1 MVNFGAKVHPMDMK
15 DHPTTLA
22 YQPGVGLVPRAP
34 FVRPAVVEGPATS
47 DGLRA
52 MVADY
57 FNSLTP
63 TTRRTYEWNIAAY
76 AKFSGHE
83 SSAAA
88 IGALVA
94 GGPGEAFVGLT
105 RWKSS
110 MVDHGYA
117 PSTVN
122 LALMSVRSLLSF
134 VADCGLIHWRVKVRP
149 VKAAQKD
156 MRGPGREGVAKLFSV
171 RTDSTPMALRDRAMI
186 RMLFSAALRRAEVS
200 SLDIE
205 HVDLARGSISVLRK
219 GWTTRQTLSVSPN
232 VVRDLAAWISAR
244 GTEDGPLFYNFD
256 RSDKGGRRLTGC
268 GIYKILRRV
277 AAEAGLDPKKV
288 RPHGLRHAGVTTA
301 LDATNG
307 NIRDVMRFSGHTNPE
322 MVLRYDDSRQDFAR
336 QVASAVD
343 SWEGMPDDVP
353 STAKNPTGR
362 AQCGAP

>member
-1 MVNFGAKVHPMDMK
+1 MDPK
-15 DHPTTLA
+15 AIVTPSLA

-34 FVRPAVVEGPATS
+34 FVRPAVIVGPPTP

-52 MVADY
+52 MVANY

-63 TTRRTYEWNIAAY
+63 STRRTYEWNIGTY

-94 GGPGEAFVGLT
+94 GGPGDAFAALT
-105 RWKSS
+105 QWK
-110 MVDHGYA
+110 MDLIEKGYA
-117 PSTVN
+117 PSTIN

-156 MRGPGREGVAKLFSV
+156 MRGPGREGVAKLFAV
-171 RTDSTPMALRDRAMI
+171 RTDATPMALRDRAMV

-200 SLDIE
+200 SLNIE
-205 HVDLARGSISVLRK
+205 HIDLTRGSISVLRK

-232 VVRDLAAWISAR
+232 VVRDLAAWISVR
-244 GTEDGPLFYNFD
+244 GPEAGPLFFNFD
-256 RSDKGGRRLTGC
+256 TSGKGGKRLTGN
-268 GIYKILRRV
+268 GIYKVLRRV
-277 AAEAGLDPKKV
+277 ASDAGLDPKKV
-288 RPHGLRHAGVTTA
+288 RPHGMRHAGITTA
-301 LDATNG
+301 LDATHG
-307 NIRDVMRFSGHTNPE
+307 NIRSVMRFSGHTKPE

-336 QVASAVD
+336 QVATAVD
-343 SWEGMPDDVP
+343 SWENLPDNAASNPDPMDYMPSDGSNASKTP
-353 STAKNPTGR
+353 R
-362 AQCGAP
+362 